1 MKTTTNFVWCR
12 LESSC
17 LGTDHDIIICGV
29 YIPPHNS
36 PYFSFDLFEEL
47 EKDISPFTS
56 RGSILLLGDMNAR
69 TGKYNDF
76 LDAND
81 KEYLITDTQETSFT
95 ASPRNNCH
103 NVLNNHGKLLLQ
115 ICKNCDLAILN
126 GRIKGDSLGNVT
138 FHGRNGV
145 STVDYV
151 ICDQNLFQKIEFF
164 CCETTNNNL

>member
-1 MKTTTNFVWCR
+1 MVKEKFSHGITLLKTTTNFVWCR

-17 LGTDHDIIICGV
+17 VGTDHDIIICGV

-76 LDAND
+76 
-81 KEYLITDTQETSFT
+81 
-95 ASPRNNCH
+95 
-103 NVLNNHGKLLLQ
+103 
-115 ICKNCDLAILN
+115 
-126 GRIKGDSLGNVT
+126 
-138 FHGRNGV
+138 
-145 STVDYV
+145 
-151 ICDQNLFQKIEFF
+151 
-164 CCETTNNNL
+164 